1 MFPIKL
7 CFHKFCPRSP
17 LKWSMRLSSTPS
29 ARWPSVFTFLVWLDW
44 GKYYSPTP
52 LYEPPSVSRGR
63 FAPHVQPCLFLGQ
76 ERLFVS
82 GGSLARGLFFPF
94 FFNWTSSC
102 IQKRRLPLH
111 LAFSCFFVSSAKV
124 PSGSATFKATSP
136 HCCYML
142 RWVQRGHDNLVDF
155 MDTSC
160 SSEGVS
166 AWAIK
171 QEVTWDKC
179 ACSSRHWSAV
189 GQFSTLKVSLLGFF
203 LFYAHFGVG
212 KGWNAKIWGEKNF
225 FFMLS
230 WVWMREN
237 TFSGVTTMHC
247 NVAHSSNNTDTYW
260 LMRPKYYSSYTWK
273 KISNTITSSNL
284 NSPSG
289 TLPWQLGILCFRF
302 VTSSTFYDCQVMVRC
317 L

>member
-7 CFHKFCPRSP
+7 CFHKFCPQSP

-52 LYEPPSVSRGR
+52 LYEQPSVSRGR

-82 GGSLARGLFFPF
+82 GGSLARGLFFPSF

-111 LAFSCFFVSSAKV
+111 LAFSLFFFFSYLQQRCHQ
-124 PSGSATFKATSP
+124 GL
-136 HCCYML
+136 L
-142 RWVQRGHDNLVDF
+142 RSKQDPLSVAQIGHDDLVDF
-155 MDTSC
+155 MGTSC

-179 ACSSRHWSAV
+179 VCSSRHWSEV
-189 GQFSTLKVSLLGFF
+189 GQFSSLKVSLLGFRLPVLGTFWSWKRVECLHFFNALLRWF
-203 LFYAHFGVG
+203 L
-212 KGWNAKIWGEKNF
+212 
-225 FFMLS
+225 
-230 WVWMREN
+230 
-237 TFSGVTTMHC
+237 TC
-247 NVAHSSNNTDTYW
+247 
-260 LMRPKYYSSYTWK
+260 
-273 KISNTITSSNL
+273 L
-284 NSPSG
+284 ND
-289 TLPWQLGILCFRF
+289 RK
-302 VTSSTFYDCQVMVRC
+302 
-317 L
+317 